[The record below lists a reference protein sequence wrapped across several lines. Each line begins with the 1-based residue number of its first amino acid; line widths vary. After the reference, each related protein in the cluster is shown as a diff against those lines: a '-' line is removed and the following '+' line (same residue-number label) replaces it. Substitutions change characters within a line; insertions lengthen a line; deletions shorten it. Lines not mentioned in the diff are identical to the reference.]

1 MAIETEEETILG
13 DPGMMML
20 LVVGILL
27 DPEAEAEAED
37 EEEAVFFRL
46 VMKLKLKIFL
56 NPKGPLIVQE
66 AL

>member
-1 MAIETEEETILG
+1 MFGMAIEAEEETILG
-13 DPGMMML
+13 DPGMM
-20 LVVGILL
+20 VVGILL
-27 DPEAEAEAED
+27 DPEAEAEEAED
-37 EEEAVFFRL
+37 VAVFFRL